1 MRAFPLLLALLLALP
16 LGPAL
21 AQPAA
26 APEPATTEAPAAA
39 SADDTATPA
48 ASATLDERGWPTGPD
63 AAEVAD
69 AAVAAW
75 LVREPLAVADLT
87 AMTPSEACL
96 RLPDLVSA
104 PPPPRGTRVITEDRR
119 AVPAAVPDDD
129 RAAFTYAAVRPTDA
143 LDVVQVDLVRVDDTW
158 QVQRVGFRAATGLTG
173 VRAWLQTPPAS
184 IAFVLFTL
192 LVVLGLVRPS
202 PLRRALAFGLRTA
215 RAHRTT
221 IVVTMVL
228 LYAVFGLGA
237 LSGAALPPECDL
249 AIMTVLETA
258 IGQLGATAAY
268 GSGDIARAA
277 VVTFYQN
284 FIVVTFS
291 VHFFLVLLFG
301 IPSYLVAIPQF
312 FLLGIPFGLLGGT
325 TFFGLVPV
333 LVLLVLELT
342 AYFLVVSGG
351 GVVLGTLF
359 RRGFTAYP
367 QAVRGA
373 ASLLVPAGLL
383 LLIGAWYEA
392 ILLIAAG
399 F

>member
-1 MRAFPLLLALLLALP
+1 MRVFPLLIALLL
-16 LGPAL
+16 GL
-21 AQPAA
+21 AVAQS
-26 APEPATTEAPAAA
+26 APAPTVPAPIE
-39 SADDTATPA
+39 PA
-48 ASATLDERGWPTGPD
+48 ASLADEATASTTVDERGWPTGPD
-63 AAEVAD
+63 AVEVAD

-75 LVREPLAVADLT
+75 LLREPLAIADLT
-87 AMTPSEACL
+87 AMTPAEACQ
-96 RLPDLVSA
+96 RLPDMVSA
-104 PPPPRGTRVITEDRR
+104 PPPPRGTRVIMEDRR
-119 AVPAAVPDDD
+119 SVPTPVPDDD
-129 RAAFTYAAVRPTDA
+129 RASFTYAAVRPTDA
-143 LDVVQVDLVRVDDTW
+143 LDVVQVDLVRVDDSW
-158 QVQRVGFRAATGLTG
+158 QVQHVGFRATTGLTG
-173 VRAWLQTPPAS
+173 VRAWLQTPSAS
-184 IAFVLFTL
+184 IAFVLLTL
-192 LVVLGLVRPS
+192 LVVLALVRPS
-202 PLRRALAFGLRTA
+202 PLRRALALGLRTM

-221 IVVTMVL
+221 IVVTMAL
-228 LYAVFGLGA
+228 LYGVFGLGA
-237 LSGAALPPECDL
+237 MSGAALPPECDV

-268 GSGDIARAA
+268 ASGDIARAA

-284 FIVVTFS
+284 FVVVTFS

-301 IPSYLVAIPQF
+301 IPSYLVALPQF

-325 TFFGLVPV
+325 TFLGLVPV

-367 QAVRGA
+367 QAVRAA

-392 ILLIAAG
+392 VLVVAAG